1 MEEAGEENIPNSLE
15 RLKTRVSESE
25 SKSKSKSES
34 ERDSC
39 STVRYLLPAPALQR
53 QGQGGIPANNLSE
66 VGVGWSGKLTFSLIK
81 VIGKTNVE
89 RYNYG

>member
-1 MEEAGEENIPNSLE
+1 MEETGEENIPNGLE

-25 SKSKSKSES
+25 SKSKSES

-39 STVRYLLPAPALQR
+39 STIRYLLPAPALQR
-53 QGQGGIPANNLSE
+53 QDQGGIPANNLSE

>member
-25 SKSKSKSES
+25 
-34 ERDSC
+34 RDSC

-53 QGQGGIPANNLSE
+53 QDQGGIPANNLSE